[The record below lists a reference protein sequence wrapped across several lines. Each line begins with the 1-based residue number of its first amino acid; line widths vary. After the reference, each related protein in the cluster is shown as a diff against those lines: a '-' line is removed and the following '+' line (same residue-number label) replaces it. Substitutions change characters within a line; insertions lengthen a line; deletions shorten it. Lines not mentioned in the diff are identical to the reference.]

1 MSRVTREVAIYACL
15 PCQKDRRATLVIVR
29 ESLMSVTPCEK
40 QLLSQRYSAS
50 RADGRQ
56 PADLNNR
63 LAEHSMS
70 SKRDKMLI
78 ATLIFTVYSLQPK
91 TADKFW
97 SVKIQRSHLTKTF
110 AFLRRLG
117 NAFWRSHS
125 RFQSTFQLQSLD

>member
-1 MSRVTREVAIYACL
+1 MSRVAHEVAIYACS
-15 PCQKDRRATLVIVR
+15 PCPKDRRTTLVIVR
-29 ESLMSVTPCEK
+29 ESLISVTPYDK
-40 QLLSQRYSAS
+40 RLLSQRYSAS

-56 PADLNNR
+56 PAHLNNR
-63 LAEHSMS
+63 LAAHSMS
-70 SKRDKMLI
+70 SKTDKMLI

-91 TADKFW
+91 TADRFW

-110 AFLRRLG
+110 AFLKRLG